1 MGGAV
6 SSITKP
12 ITSIISQP
20 APKSASMYSAPTTA
34 EISQATAAS
43 ATEPMTV
50 KKRRRGKSPTILT
63 SSTGVQQP
71 ATLGTSTLLGG

>member
-6 SSITKP
+6 SAVTKP

-20 APKSASMYSAPTTA
+20 APRPAPMYSAPTTA
-34 EISQATAAS
+34 EVSQSTAAS
-43 ATEPMTV
+43 ATEPMTIR
-50 KKRRRGKSPTILT
+50 KRRRGKSPTILT
-63 SSTGVQQP
+63 SSTGVEQP